1 MGVGE
6 EDAEEVDDAIDAGP
20 QEEAEYLDQFGEQF
34 AKEATPLQKAR
45 LRVSTLRIELTK
57 TEEKISQ
64 GGPPAFLTILQQS
77 KEKKDMEIATSL
89 ADLAQ
94 LQAKADEIQK
104 TQDAKAQAAN
114 AANTAK
120 QALAEAEQAAAD
132 AAEVAEEA
140 AKFAQRACE
149 NGSA

>member
-1 MGVGE
+1 MGVCE
-6 EDAEEVDDAIDAGP
+6 DDAEEVEDATVTGS
-20 QEEAEYLDQFGEQF
+20 QEEAERLEQFGEQL

-57 TEEKISQ
+57 IEEKISQ
-64 GGPPAFLTILQQS
+64 GGPPAFLAILQQS
-77 KEKKDMEIATSL
+77 KGKKDMEIATSL

-104 TQDAKAQAAN
+104 AQDAKAQAAK

-132 AAEVAEEA
+132 AAEVADEA
-140 AKFAQRACE
+140 AKFAQQACD